1 MSLWACHYAS
11 VETLSPFWVLQAK
24 LPVFKYMTW
33 VLPTSHLPPFLF
45 ALPIS
50 ILYIYY
56 PSFLKYL
63 SLFLWIISSYCPAP
77 IKFSPAWVLR
87 ALRGTTLCNQHCSQ
101 PGPSH
106 GWLHGLSLH
115 SSPVS
120 QLICCFLPSL
130 FFCFSSHARSYVFG
144 FSILFPTENDDL
156 LSTSI
161 FTAFISKISMY
172 FLFWNHPFSFHIF
185 YSSPWMKLPPLP
197 LWFDP
202 SWVNRVVLSPV
213 LTGAM

>member
-24 LPVFKYMTW
+24 LPVFKSIPC
-33 VLPTSHLPPFLF
+33 VLPTSHRPPFSLLYQFLF
-45 ALPIS
+45 WYLLPQ
-50 ILYIYY
+50 L
-56 PSFLKYL
+56 L
-63 SLFLWIISSYCPAP
+63 SPTLWVISSYCPAP

-87 ALRGTTLCNQHCSQ
+87 ALRGTTLCNQHSSQ

-106 GWLHGLSLH
+106 EWLHGLSLH
-115 SSPVS
+115 SSPPCTVS

-130 FFCFSSHARSYVFG
+130 SFCFSSHARSCIFG
-144 FSILFPTENDDL
+144 LSILFPTENNDL
-156 LSTSI
+156 LSSI

-172 FLFWNHPFSFHIF
+172 FLFWSHPFSFHIF
-185 YSSPWMKLPPLP
+185 YSSPWVQLPPLP

-202 SWVNRVVLSPV
+202 SWVGRVVLSLV